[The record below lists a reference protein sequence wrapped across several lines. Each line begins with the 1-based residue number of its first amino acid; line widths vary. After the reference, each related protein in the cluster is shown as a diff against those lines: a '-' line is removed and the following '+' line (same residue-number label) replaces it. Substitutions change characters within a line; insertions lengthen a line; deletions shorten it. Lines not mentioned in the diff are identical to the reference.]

1 MEFID
6 MRVDKGKYRRHFVLR
21 EPYLDHYLEFADFV
35 ERQLKD
41 GAGVFRADSGRLYE
55 VVVGRVGES
64 PPTSLTIN
72 LLVDAVSA
80 TPTDNEVD
88 ADIWEFLRWLIAGV
102 GGEWKVEE
110 FEETGRLFRAPGA
123 VKEGPYYGFSH

>member
-1 MEFID
+1 MKFVD

-21 EPYLDHYLEFADFV
+21 EPYLDHYPEFAHFAGR
-35 ERQLKD
+35 ELKG
-41 GAGVFRADSGRLYE
+41 GARVFQANSGRLYE
-55 VVVGRVGES
+55 VAVSGEGES
-64 PPTSLTIN
+64 TPSSLTIN
-72 LLVDAVSA
+72 LLVGVVSA
-80 TPTDNEVD
+80 APTDNEID

-110 FEETGRLFRAPGA
+110 LDETGRLFRVPGA